1 MGKLIISNC
10 EVMTFEGREPCFLP
24 AQDILIEGNQ
34 ITAIQ
39 PTSPLAQSDYQVI
52 NAAGM
57 LAVPG
62 MVNTHAHVPM
72 VLFRNAGPDVNENDW
87 FNKVIFPLEANL
99 TPEDIY
105 WGAMLGLAE
114 MIEAGI
120 TCVADHY
127 FEMHMVAQAVEKA
140 GTRAN
145 LGWAVF
151 GHQGYDQLE
160 ETIRFVERW
169 QGKSDGRI
177 TTWLAPHSPYL
188 CDPEFLSR
196 CAREA
201 ARMGVGN
208 HIHVAET
215 SGQIT
220 LSLERYGKTPVQV
233 LADAGILDQPAILA
247 HCLYPTDEDL
257 DLLVG
262 KAVGIA
268 QAPKTYL
275 AMAMGLADLPK
286 YLERGIAVGLAT
298 DGVVSSSTLDLF
310 EQMRLTALT
319 QKDRANDAEVM
330 PVDTVLNLAFQGGAR
345 VLQQPRL
352 GNLKAGNLADVVLLR
367 QGRPAT
373 QPVINKAAN
382 LVYSLDARD
391 VDTVVCDGK
400 LVYKGGKHLTLDLDE
415 IYREVNARLPHLL
428 KKDLSRKIADYPGN

>member
-1 MGKLIISNC
+1 MGKLIIRNC
-10 EVMTFEGREPCFLP
+10 EVMTFEGQVPRFVPE
-24 AQDILIEGNQ
+24 QDILIESNL
-34 ITAIQ
+34 ITSIQ
-39 PTSPLAQSDYQVI
+39 PTSLQADPGYEVI
-52 NAAGM
+52 DASGK

-114 MIEAGI
+114 MIAAGI

-127 FEMHMVAQAVEKA
+127 FEMDWVARAVEQA

-151 GHQGYDQLE
+151 GHQGYGQLE

-169 QGKSDGRI
+169 QGKADGRI

-188 CDPEFLSR
+188 CDPDFLAR

-201 ARMGVGN
+201 ARLGVGN
-208 HIHVAET
+208 HIHAAET
-215 SGQIT
+215 AGQVT
-220 LSLERYGKTPVQV
+220 LSLERYGKTPLQV
-233 LADAGILDQPAILA
+233 LADAGMLEQPTILA

-262 KAVGIA
+262 KEVGIA

-286 YLERGIAVGLAT
+286 YLKRGIAVGLAT
-298 DGVVSSSTLDLF
+298 DGVVSSCTLDLF

-319 QKDRANDAEVM
+319 QKNKAMDAEVL
-330 PVDTVLNLAFQGGAR
+330 PVNTVLDLAFQGGAR

-367 QGRPAT
+367 QDRPAA
-373 QPVINKAAN
+373 QPAINKAAN

-391 VDTVVCDGK
+391 VDTVICDGE
-400 LVYKGGKHLTLDLDE
+400 LIYQGGKHLTLDLGE

-428 KKDLSRKIADYPGN
+428 KKDLSKKIADYPG

>member
-1 MGKLIISNC
+1 MAKLITKNC
-10 EVMTFEGREPCFLP
+10 EVMTFEGQVPRFLP
-24 AQDILIEGNQ
+24 GQDILIEGNQ

-39 PTSPLAQSDYQVI
+39 PTSPLAKEDYQI
-52 NAAGM
+52 IDAAGM

-127 FEMHMVAQAVEKA
+127 FEMDRVAQAVEKA

-151 GHQGYDQLE
+151 GHQGYSQLE

-169 QGKSDGRI
+169 QGRANGRI

-188 CDPEFLSR
+188 CDPDFLER
-196 CAREA
+196 CAKEA
-201 ARMGVGN
+201 ARLGVGN

-215 SGQIT
+215 SGQVT
-220 LSLERYGKTPVQV
+220 LSLARYGKTPVQI
-233 LADAGILDQPAILA
+233 LADVGLLDQPAILA
-247 HCLYPTDEDL
+247 HCLYPSNEDL

-268 QAPKTYL
+268 QAPKTYM

-286 YLERGIAVGLAT
+286 YLHKGIAVGLAT
-298 DGVVSSSTLDLF
+298 DGAVSSCTLDRF
-310 EQMRLTALT
+310 EQMRLTALS
-319 QKDRANDAEVM
+319 QKDRAKDAEVM
-330 PVDTVLNLAFQGGAR
+330 AVETVLDLAFQGGAR
-345 VLQQPRL
+345 VLQQPLL

-367 QGRPAT
+367 QDRPAVR
-373 QPVINKAAN
+373 PAINKAAN
-382 LVYSLDARD
+382 LVYSMDARD
-391 VDTVVCDGK
+391 VDTVICDGE
-400 LVYKGGKHLTLDLDE
+400 LVYQGGKHLTLDLGE

-428 KKDLSRKIADYPGN
+428 KKDLSKKIADYPG

>member
-1 MGKLIISNC
+1 MGKLLIRNV
-10 EVMTFEGREPCFLP
+10 EVLTFEGNDPIFLP
-24 AQDILIEGNQ
+24 DQDILIEGSQ
-34 ITAIQ
+34 ISSIQ
-39 PTSPLAQSDYQVI
+39 PTASHPAEDCQIID
-52 NAAGM
+52 AAGM
-57 LAVPG
+57 LAIPG
-62 MVNTHAHVPM
+62 MLNTHAHVPM
-72 VLFRNAGPDVNENDW
+72 VLFRNAGSDVNENDW

-105 WGAMLGLAE
+105 WGAMLGMAE
-114 MIEAGI
+114 MIAAGI

-127 FEMHMVAQAVEKA
+127 FEMDWVALAVEQA

-151 GHQGYDQLE
+151 GHQGYGQLE

-169 QGKSDGRI
+169 QGKADGRI

-188 CDPEFLSR
+188 CDPEFLAR
-196 CAREA
+196 CACEA
-201 ARMGVGN
+201 AQLGVGN
-208 HIHVAET
+208 HIHASET
-215 SGQIT
+215 AGQVT
-220 LSLERYGKTPVQV
+220 LSLERYGKTPIQ
-233 LADAGILDQPAILA
+233 LLLDAGILDQPTILA

-262 KAVGIA
+262 KEVGIA

-298 DGVVSSSTLDLF
+298 DGVVSSCTLDLF

-319 QKDRANDAEVM
+319 QKNKAMDAEVL
-330 PVDTVLNLAFQGGAR
+330 PVNTVLDLAFQGGAR
-345 VLQQPRL
+345 VLHQPRL

-367 QGRPAT
+367 QDRPAV
-373 QPVINKAAN
+373 QPVINKAVN

-391 VDTVVCDGK
+391 VDTVICDGK
-400 LVYKGGKHLTLDLDE
+400 LIYQGGKHLTLDLNE
-415 IYREVNARLPHLL
+415 IYREVNSRLPRLL
-428 KKDLSRKIADYPGN
+428 NKDLSRKIADYPG

>member
-1 MGKLIISNC
+1 MAKLIIRNC
-10 EVMTFEGREPCFLP
+10 EVMTFEGQVPHFLP

-39 PTSPLAQSDYQVI
+39 STSPLAQSDCQI
-52 NAAGM
+52 IDAAGM

-99 TPEDIY
+99 TPEDVY

-114 MIEAGI
+114 MIAAGI

-127 FEMHMVAQAVEKA
+127 FEMDMVAQAVERA

-151 GHQGYDQLE
+151 GHQGYSQFE

-169 QGKSDGRI
+169 QGKANGRI

-188 CDPEFLSR
+188 CDPDFLAR
-196 CAREA
+196 CANEA
-201 ARMGVGN
+201 ARLGVGN

-220 LSLERYGKTPVQV
+220 LSLERYGKTPVQILEDV
-233 LADAGILDQPAILA
+233 GLLDQPAILA
-247 HCLYPTDEDL
+247 HCLYPSDEDL

-262 KAVGIA
+262 KKVGIA

-286 YLERGIAVGLAT
+286 YLEKGIAVGLAT

-310 EQMRLTALT
+310 EQMRLTALS
-319 QKDRANDAEVM
+319 QKNKAMDAEVM
-330 PVDTVLNLAFQGGAR
+330 SVDTVLDLAFQGGAR
-345 VLQQPRL
+345 VLRQPRL

-367 QGRPAT
+367 QDRPAT

-391 VDTVVCDGK
+391 VDTVICDGEV
-400 LVYKGGKHLTLDLDE
+400 VYQGGKHLTLDLVE
-415 IYREVNARLPHLL
+415 IMSEVNARLPHLL
-428 KKDLSRKIADYPGN
+428 KKDLSKKIADYPG

>member
-1 MGKLIISNC
+1 MAKLIIKNC
-10 EVMTFEGREPCFLP
+10 EVMTFEGQVPRFLP
-24 AQDILIEGNQ
+24 DQDILIEGNQ
-34 ITAIQ
+34 ITDIQ
-39 PTSPLAQSDYQVI
+39 PTSPLAKEDYQI
-52 NAAGM
+52 IDAAGM

-72 VLFRNAGPDVNENDW
+72 VLFRNAGPDVHEHDW

-99 TPEDIY
+99 TPEDLY

-127 FEMHMVAQAVEKA
+127 FEMDRVAQAVEKA

-151 GHQGYDQLE
+151 GHQGYAQLE

-169 QGKSDGRI
+169 QGKANGRI

-188 CDPEFLSR
+188 CDPDFLAR
-196 CAREA
+196 CAKEA
-201 ARMGVGN
+201 ARLGVGN

-220 LSLERYGKTPVQV
+220 LSLERYGKTPVQL
-233 LADAGILDQPAILA
+233 LADVGMLEQPAILA

-262 KAVGIA
+262 KSVGIA
-268 QAPKTYL
+268 QAPKTYM

-286 YLERGIAVGLAT
+286 YLQKGIAVGLAT
-298 DGVVSSSTLDLF
+298 DGAVSSCTLDLF
-310 EQMRLTALT
+310 EQMRLTALS
-319 QKDRANDAEVM
+319 QKDRAKDAEVM
-330 PVDTVLNLAFQGGAR
+330 PVDTVLDLAFQGGAR

-352 GNLKAGNLADVVLLR
+352 GNLNAGNLADVVLLR
-367 QGRPAT
+367 QDRPAVR
-373 QPVINKAAN
+373 PAINKAAN
-382 LVYSLDARD
+382 LVYSMDARD
-391 VDTVVCDGK
+391 VDAVICDGE
-400 LVYKGGKHLTLDLDE
+400 LIYQGGKHLTLDLGE

-428 KKDLSRKIADYPGN
+428 KKDLSRKIADYPG

>member
-1 MGKLIISNC
+1 MGKLLIRNV
-10 EVMTFEGREPCFLP
+10 EVLTFEEKEPCFLP
-24 AQDILIEGNQ
+24 NQDILIEGNQ
-34 ITAIQ
+34 ISSIQ
-39 PTSPLAQSDYQVI
+39 PTASHPAEDCQIID
-52 NAAGM
+52 AAGM
-57 LAVPG
+57 LAIPG
-62 MVNTHAHVPM
+62 MLNTHAHVPM

-105 WGAMLGLAE
+105 WGAMLGMAE
-114 MIEAGI
+114 MIAAGI

-127 FEMHMVAQAVEKA
+127 FEMDWVALAVEQA

-151 GHQGYDQLE
+151 GHQGYGQLE

-169 QGKSDGRI
+169 QGKADGRI

-188 CDPEFLSR
+188 CDPDFLAR

-201 ARMGVGN
+201 AQLGVGN
-208 HIHVAET
+208 HIHAAET
-215 SGQIT
+215 AGQVS
-220 LSLERYGKTPVQV
+220 LSLERYGKTPIQV
-233 LADAGILDQPAILA
+233 LADAGILDQPTIIA

-257 DLLVG
+257 DLLAG
-262 KAVGIA
+262 RPVGIA

-286 YLERGIAVGLAT
+286 YLEKNIAVGLAT
-298 DGVVSSSTLDLF
+298 DGVVSSCTLDLF

-319 QKDRANDAEVM
+319 QKNKTMDAEVL
-330 PVDTVLNLAFQGGAR
+330 PVNTVLDLAFQGGAR
-345 VLQQPRL
+345 VLRQPRL

-367 QGRPAT
+367 QDRPAV

-391 VDTVVCDGK
+391 VDTVICDGK
-400 LVYKGGKHLTLDLDE
+400 LIYQGGKHLTLDLNE
-415 IYREVNARLPHLL
+415 IYREVNSRLPRLL
-428 KKDLSRKIADYPGN
+428 NKDLSRKIADYPG

>member
-1 MGKLIISNC
+1 M
-10 EVMTFEGREPCFLP
+10 MTFEGQVPRFLP
-24 AQDILIEGNQ
+24 VQDILIEGNK
-34 ITAIQ
+34 IIAIQ
-39 PTSPLAQSDYQVI
+39 PTATLAQSDCQI
-52 NAAGM
+52 IDATGM
-57 LAVPG
+57 LVVPG
-62 MVNTHAHVPM
+62 MINTHAHVPM

-99 TPEDIY
+99 TPEDVY

-114 MIEAGI
+114 MIAAGI

-127 FEMHMVAQAVEKA
+127 FEMDTVAQAVEKA
-140 GTRAN
+140 GIRAN

-151 GHQGYDQLE
+151 GHQGYAQLD

-169 QGKSDGRI
+169 QGKADGRI

-188 CDPEFLSR
+188 CDPDFLTR
-196 CAREA
+196 CAKEA
-201 ARMGVGN
+201 AQLGVGN

-215 SGQIT
+215 AGQIT
-220 LSLERYGKTPVQV
+220 LSLDRYGKTPVQI
-233 LADAGILDQPAILA
+233 LADTGLLDQPAILA
-247 HCLYPTDEDL
+247 HCLYPSDADL

-262 KAVGIA
+262 REVGIA

-286 YLERGIAVGLAT
+286 YLEKGIAVGLAT
-298 DGVVSSSTLDLF
+298 DGVVSSCTLDLF

-319 QKDRANDAEVM
+319 QKNKSMDAEVM
-330 PVDTVLNLAFQGGAR
+330 PVNTVLDLAFQGGAR

-367 QGRPAT
+367 QDRPAV
-373 QPVINKAAN
+373 QPVINRAAN

-391 VDTVVCDGK
+391 VDTVICDGR
-400 LVYKGGKHLTLDLDE
+400 LIYEGGKHLTLDLEE
-415 IYREVNARLPHLL
+415 ILREVNSRLPRLL
-428 KKDLSRKIADYPGN
+428 NKDLFRKIADYPG

>member
-1 MGKLIISNC
+1 MP
-10 EVMTFEGREPCFLP
+10 RFLP
-24 AQDILIEGNQ
+24 GQDILIEGNQ
-34 ITAIQ
+34 IIAIQ
-39 PTSPLAQSDYQVI
+39 PTAALAQSDYQVI
-52 NAAGM
+52 DAAGM

-99 TPEDIY
+99 TPEDVY
-105 WGAMLGLAE
+105 WGAMLGMAE
-114 MIEAGI
+114 MIAAGI

-127 FEMHMVAQAVEKA
+127 FEMDMVAQAVEKA
-140 GTRAN
+140 GIRAN

-151 GHQGYDQLE
+151 GHQGYAQLD

-169 QGKSDGRI
+169 QGKADGRI

-188 CDPEFLSR
+188 CDPDFLTR
-196 CAREA
+196 CAKEA
-201 ARMGVGN
+201 AQLGVGN

-215 SGQIT
+215 AGQIS
-220 LSLERYGKTPVQV
+220 LSLERYGKTPVQI
-233 LADAGILDQPAILA
+233 LADTGLLDQPTILA
-247 HCLYPTDEDL
+247 HCLYPSDADL

-262 KAVGIA
+262 REVGIA

-286 YLERGIAVGLAT
+286 YLEKGIAVGLAT

-319 QKDRANDAEVM
+319 QKNKAMDAEVI
-330 PVDTVLNLAFQGGAR
+330 PVNTVLDLAFQGGAK

-367 QGRPAT
+367 QDRPAV

-382 LVYSLDARD
+382 LVYSMDARD
-391 VDTVVCDGK
+391 VDTVICDGR
-400 LVYKGGKHLTLDLDE
+400 LIYQGGKYLTLDLDE
-415 IYREVNARLPHLL
+415 ILHEVNARLPRLL
-428 KKDLSRKIADYPGN
+428 NKDLSRKIADYPG

>member
-1 MGKLIISNC
+1 MGNLIIRNC
-10 EVMTFEGREPCFLP
+10 EVMTFEGQTPCFLP
-24 AQDILIEGNQ
+24 GQDILAEDNQ

-39 PTSPLAQSDYQVI
+39 PTSPRVQDGFQVI
-52 NAAGM
+52 EAAGM

-105 WGAMLGLAE
+105 WGAMLGMAE

-127 FEMHMVAQAVEKA
+127 FEMDMVAQAVEKA
-140 GTRAN
+140 GMRAN

-151 GHQGYDQLE
+151 GHQGYGQLE

-169 QGKSDGRI
+169 QGKANGRI
-177 TTWLAPHSPYL
+177 CTWLAPHSPYL
-188 CDPEFLSR
+188 CDPEFLAR
-196 CAREA
+196 CAKEA
-201 ARMGVGN
+201 ARLGVGN

-220 LSLERYGKTPVQV
+220 LSLDRHGKTPVQI
-233 LADAGILDQPAILA
+233 LADVGLLDQPAILA

-268 QAPKTYL
+268 QAPKTYM

-286 YLERGIAVGLAT
+286 YLEKGIAVGLAT
-298 DGVVSSSTLDLF
+298 DGVVSSCTLDLF
-310 EQMRLTALT
+310 EQMRLTALS
-319 QKDRANDAEVM
+319 QKDRAMDAEVL
-330 PVDTVLNLAFQGGAR
+330 PVDTVLDLAFQGGAR

-352 GNLKAGNLADVVLLR
+352 GNLKVGNLADVVLLR
-367 QGRPAT
+367 QNRPAA

-391 VDTVVCDGK
+391 VDTVICDGEII
-400 LVYKGGKHLTLDLDE
+400 YQSGKHLTLDLDE
-415 IYREVNARLPHLL
+415 IYREVNKRLPRLL
-428 KKDLSRKIADYPGN
+428 NKDLSRKIADYPG

>member
-1 MGKLIISNC
+1 MGKLIIRNC
-10 EVMTFEGREPCFLP
+10 EVMTFEGQVTRFLP

-34 ITAIQ
+34 ITGIQ
-39 PTSPLAQSDYQVI
+39 PTSFATPSADQIID
-52 NAAGM
+52 AAGM

-127 FEMHMVAQAVEKA
+127 FEMDMVARAVEKA

-151 GHQGYDQLE
+151 GHQGYSKLE
-160 ETIRFVERW
+160 ETIHFVERW
-169 QGKSDGRI
+169 QGKADGRI

-188 CDPEFLSR
+188 CDPDFLAL
-196 CAREA
+196 CAKEA
-201 ARMGVGN
+201 ARLGVGN

-215 SGQIT
+215 SGQIA
-220 LSLERYGKTPVQV
+220 LSLERYGKTPVQI
-233 LADAGILDQPAILA
+233 LADVGLLDQPAILA
-247 HCLYPTDEDL
+247 HCLYPSDEDL

-262 KAVGIA
+262 KEVGIA
-268 QAPKTYL
+268 QAPKTYM

-286 YLERGIAVGLAT
+286 YLEKGIAVGLAT
-298 DGVVSSSTLDLF
+298 DGVVSSCTLDLF
-310 EQMRLTALT
+310 EQMRLTALS
-319 QKDRANDAEVM
+319 QKDRAKDAEVM
-330 PVDTVLNLAFQGGAR
+330 DVNTVLDMAFQGGAR
-345 VLQQPRL
+345 VLRQPRL
-352 GNLKAGNLADVVLLR
+352 GNLKAGSLADVVLLR
-367 QGRPAT
+367 QDRPAV

-391 VDTVVCDGK
+391 VDTVICDGN
-400 LVYKGGKHLTLDLDE
+400 LIFQGGKHLTLDLGE
-415 IYREVNARLPHLL
+415 IVREVNSRLPRLL
-428 KKDLSRKIADYPGN
+428 KMDLSNKIADYPG

>member
-1 MGKLIISNC
+1 MAKLIIKNC
-10 EVMTFEGREPCFLP
+10 EVMTFEGQVLRFLP
-24 AQDILIEGNQ
+24 GQDILIEGNQ

-39 PTSPLAQSDYQVI
+39 PTSPLAKEDYQI
-52 NAAGM
+52 IDAAGM

-127 FEMHMVAQAVEKA
+127 FEMDRVAQAVEKA

-151 GHQGYDQLE
+151 GHQGYSQLE

-169 QGKSDGRI
+169 QGKANGRI

-188 CDPEFLSR
+188 CDPDFLKR
-196 CAREA
+196 CAKEA
-201 ARMGVGN
+201 ARLGVGN

-215 SGQIT
+215 SGQVT
-220 LSLERYGKTPVQV
+220 LSLERYGKTPVQI
-233 LADAGILDQPAILA
+233 LADVGLLDQPAILA
-247 HCLYPTDEDL
+247 HCLYPSNEDL

-268 QAPKTYL
+268 QAPKTYM

-286 YLERGIAVGLAT
+286 YLEKGIAVGLAT
-298 DGVVSSSTLDLF
+298 DGAVSSCTLDLF
-310 EQMRLTALT
+310 EQMRLTALS
-319 QKDRANDAEVM
+319 QKDRAKDAEVM
-330 PVDTVLNLAFQGGAR
+330 TVDTVLDLAFQGGAR

-367 QGRPAT
+367 QDRPAL
-373 QPVINKAAN
+373 QPAINKAAN
-382 LVYSLDARD
+382 LVYSMDARD
-391 VDTVVCDGK
+391 VDTVICDGE
-400 LVYKGGKHLTLDLDE
+400 LIYQGGKHLTLDLGE

-428 KKDLSRKIADYPGN
+428 KKDLSRKIADYPG

>member
-1 MGKLIISNC
+1 MAKLIIKNC
-10 EVMTFEGREPCFLP
+10 EVMTFEGQVPRFLP
-24 AQDILIEGNQ
+24 GQDILIEGNQ
-34 ITAIQ
+34 ITDIQ
-39 PTSPLAQSDYQVI
+39 PTSPLAKEDYQI
-52 NAAGM
+52 IDAAGM

-127 FEMHMVAQAVEKA
+127 FEMDRVAQAVEKA

-151 GHQGYDQLE
+151 GHQGYSQLE

-169 QGKSDGRI
+169 QGKANGRI
-177 TTWLAPHSPYL
+177 TTWHAPHSPYL
-188 CDPEFLSR
+188 CDPDFLTR
-196 CAREA
+196 CAKEA
-201 ARMGVGN
+201 ARLGVGN

-215 SGQIT
+215 SGQVT
-220 LSLERYGKTPVQV
+220 LSLARYGKTPVQI
-233 LADAGILDQPAILA
+233 LADVGLLDQPAILA
-247 HCLYPTDEDL
+247 HCLYPSNEDL

-268 QAPKTYL
+268 QAPKTYM
-275 AMAMGLADLPK
+275 AMAMGLPDLPK
-286 YLERGIAVGLAT
+286 YLEKGIAVGLAT
-298 DGVVSSSTLDLF
+298 DGAVSSCTLDLF
-310 EQMRLTALT
+310 EQMRLTALS
-319 QKDRANDAEVM
+319 QKDRAKDAEVM
-330 PVDTVLNLAFQGGAR
+330 TVDTVLDLAFQGGAR

-367 QGRPAT
+367 QDRPAL
-373 QPVINKAAN
+373 QPAINKAAN
-382 LVYSLDARD
+382 LVYSMDARD
-391 VDTVVCDGK
+391 VDTVICDGE
-400 LVYKGGKHLTLDLDE
+400 LIYQGGKHLTLDLGE

-428 KKDLSRKIADYPGN
+428 KKDLSRKIADYPG

>member
-1 MGKLIISNC
+1 MP
-10 EVMTFEGREPCFLP
+10 RFLP
-24 AQDILIEGNQ
+24 GQDILIEGNQ
-34 ITAIQ
+34 IIAIQ
-39 PTSPLAQSDYQVI
+39 PTAALAQSDYQVI
-52 NAAGM
+52 DAAGM

-99 TPEDIY
+99 TPEDVY
-105 WGAMLGLAE
+105 WGAMLGMAE
-114 MIEAGI
+114 MIAAGI

-127 FEMHMVAQAVEKA
+127 FEMDMVAQAVEKA
-140 GTRAN
+140 GIRAN

-151 GHQGYDQLE
+151 GHQGYAQLD

-169 QGKSDGRI
+169 QGKADGRI

-188 CDPEFLSR
+188 CDPDFLTR
-196 CAREA
+196 CAKEA
-201 ARMGVGN
+201 AQLGVGN

-215 SGQIT
+215 AGQIT
-220 LSLERYGKTPVQV
+220 LSLDRYGKTPVQI
-233 LADAGILDQPAILA
+233 LADTGLLDQPAILA
-247 HCLYPTDEDL
+247 HCLYPSDADL

-262 KAVGIA
+262 REVGIA

-286 YLERGIAVGLAT
+286 YLEKGIAVGLAT
-298 DGVVSSSTLDLF
+298 DGVVSSCTLDLF

-319 QKDRANDAEVM
+319 QKNKSMDAEVM
-330 PVDTVLNLAFQGGAR
+330 PVNTVLDLAFQGGAR

-367 QGRPAT
+367 QDRPAV
-373 QPVINKAAN
+373 QPVINRAAN

-391 VDTVVCDGK
+391 VDTVICDGR
-400 LVYKGGKHLTLDLDE
+400 LIYEGGKHLTLDLEE
-415 IYREVNARLPHLL
+415 ILREVNSRLPRLL
-428 KKDLSRKIADYPGN
+428 NKDLFRKIADYPG

>member
-1 MGKLIISNC
+1 MGKLIIRNC
-10 EVMTFEGREPCFLP
+10 EVMTFEGQVPRFLP
-24 AQDILIEGNQ
+24 GQDILIEGNQ
-34 ITAIQ
+34 IIAIQ
-39 PTSPLAQSDYQVI
+39 PTAALAQSDCQVI
-52 NAAGM
+52 DATGM

-99 TPEDIY
+99 TPEDVY
-105 WGAMLGLAE
+105 WGAMLGMAE
-114 MIEAGI
+114 MIAAGI

-127 FEMHMVAQAVEKA
+127 FEMDMVAQAVEKA
-140 GTRAN
+140 GIRAN

-151 GHQGYDQLE
+151 GHQGYAQLD

-169 QGKSDGRI
+169 QGKADGRI

-188 CDPEFLSR
+188 CDPDFLAR
-196 CAREA
+196 CAQEA
-201 ARMGVGN
+201 AHLGVGN
-208 HIHVAET
+208 HIHAAET
-215 SGQIT
+215 AGQVT
-220 LSLERYGKTPVQV
+220 LSLERYGKTPIQL
-233 LADAGILDQPAILA
+233 LADAGMLEQPTIIA
-247 HCLYPTDEDL
+247 HCLYPSDADL

-262 KAVGIA
+262 REVGIA

-286 YLERGIAVGLAT
+286 YLEKRIAVGLAT

-319 QKDRANDAEVM
+319 QKNKAMDAEVM
-330 PVDTVLNLAFQGGAR
+330 PVNTVLDLAFQGGAK
-345 VLQQPRL
+345 VLRQPRL

-367 QGRPAT
+367 QDRPAV

-391 VDTVVCDGK
+391 VDTVICDGE
-400 LVYKGGKHLTLDLDE
+400 LIYQGGKHLTLDLEE
-415 IYREVNARLPHLL
+415 ILREVNSRLPRLL
-428 KKDLSRKIADYPGN
+428 NKDLSRKIADYPG

>member
-1 MGKLIISNC
+1 MAKLIIKNC
-10 EVMTFEGREPCFLP
+10 EVMTFEGQVLRFLP
-24 AQDILIEGNQ
+24 GQDILIEGNQ

-39 PTSPLAQSDYQVI
+39 PTSPLAKEDYQI
-52 NAAGM
+52 IDAAGM

-127 FEMHMVAQAVEKA
+127 FEMDRVAQAVEKA

-151 GHQGYDQLE
+151 GHQGYSQLE

-169 QGKSDGRI
+169 QGKANGRI

-188 CDPEFLSR
+188 CDPDFLTR
-196 CAREA
+196 CAKEA
-201 ARMGVGN
+201 ARLGVGN

-215 SGQIT
+215 SGQVT
-220 LSLERYGKTPVQV
+220 LSLERYGKTPVQI
-233 LADAGILDQPAILA
+233 LADVGLLDQPAILA
-247 HCLYPTDEDL
+247 HCLYPSNEDL

-268 QAPKTYL
+268 QAPKTYM

-286 YLERGIAVGLAT
+286 YLEKGIAVGLAT
-298 DGVVSSSTLDLF
+298 DGAVSSCTLDLF
-310 EQMRLTALT
+310 EQMRLTALS
-319 QKDRANDAEVM
+319 QKDRAKDAEVM
-330 PVDTVLNLAFQGGAR
+330 TVDTVLDLAFQGGAR

-367 QGRPAT
+367 QDRPAL
-373 QPVINKAAN
+373 QPAINKAAN
-382 LVYSLDARD
+382 LVYSMDARD
-391 VDTVVCDGK
+391 VDTVICDGE
-400 LVYKGGKHLTLDLDE
+400 LIYQGGKHLTLDLGE

-428 KKDLSRKIADYPGN
+428 KKDLSRKIADYPG

>member
-1 MGKLIISNC
+1 MAILLIRNV
-10 EVMTFEGREPCFLP
+10 EVLTFEGSEPKFLP
-24 AQDILIEGNQ
+24 GQDLLIEGNQ
-34 ITAIQ
+34 ISAIQ
-39 PTSPLAQSDYQVI
+39 PTSAQPLANYQLI
-52 NAAGM
+52 DATGM

-62 MVNTHAHVPM
+62 MLNTHAHVPM

-99 TPEDIY
+99 TPDDIY

-114 MIEAGI
+114 MISAGI

-127 FEMHMVAQAVEKA
+127 FEMDRVAQAVEQA

-169 QGKSDGRI
+169 QGKADGRI

-188 CDPEFLSR
+188 CDPDFLAR
-196 CAREA
+196 CAKEA
-201 ARMGVGN
+201 ARLGVGN
-208 HIHVAET
+208 HIHAAET
-215 SGQIT
+215 AGQIS
-220 LSLERYGKTPVQV
+220 LSLERYGKTPLQV
-233 LADAGILDQPAILA
+233 LADAGILDQPTIIA
-247 HCLYPTDEDL
+247 HCLYPTDQDL

-262 KAVGIA
+262 REVGIA
-268 QAPKTYL
+268 QASKTYL

-286 YLERGIAVGLAT
+286 YLEKGIAVGLAT

-319 QKDRANDAEVM
+319 QKNKSMNAEVL
-330 PVDTVLNLAFQGGAR
+330 PVNTVLDLAFQGGAK
-345 VLQQPRL
+345 VLRQPRL

-367 QGRPAT
+367 QDRPAV

-391 VDTVVCDGK
+391 VDTVICDGN
-400 LVYKGGKHLTLDLDE
+400 LIYRGGKHLTLDLDE
-415 IYREVNARLPHLL
+415 ILREVNVRLTRLL
-428 KKDLSRKIADYPGN
+428 KTDLSKKIADYPG

>member
-1 MGKLIISNC
+1 MGKLIIQNC
-10 EVMTFEGREPCFLP
+10 EVMTFEGRVPRFLTG
-24 AQDILIEGNQ
+24 QDILIEGNQ

-39 PTSPLAQSDYQVI
+39 PTSPLAQSDGRI
-52 NAAGM
+52 IDAGGM

-127 FEMHMVAQAVEKA
+127 FEMDMVAQAVEKA

-151 GHQGYDQLE
+151 GHQGYSQLD

-169 QGKSDGRI
+169 QSKADGRI

-188 CDPEFLSR
+188 CDPDFLNR
-196 CAREA
+196 CAKEA
-201 ARMGVGN
+201 ARLGVGN

-215 SGQIT
+215 AGQIA
-220 LSLERYGKTPVQV
+220 LSLDRYGKTPVQI
-233 LADAGILDQPAILA
+233 LADVGLLDQPAILA
-247 HCLYPTDEDL
+247 HCLYPSDEDL

-262 KAVGIA
+262 KAVGIT

-286 YLERGIAVGLAT
+286 YLEKGIAVGLAT

-310 EQMRLTALT
+310 EQMRLTALS
-319 QKDRANDAEVM
+319 QKNRAKDAEVM
-330 PVDTVLNLAFQGGAR
+330 DVDTVLDIAFQGGAR
-345 VLQQPRL
+345 VLRQPRL

-367 QGRPAT
+367 QDRPAV

-391 VDTVVCDGK
+391 VDTVICDGK
-400 LVYKGGKHLTLDLDE
+400 IVYQGQKHLTLDLGE
-415 IYREVNARLPHLL
+415 ITREVNARLPRLL
-428 KKDLSRKIADYPGN
+428 KMDLSNKIADYPG

>member
-1 MGKLIISNC
+1 MGKLIIQNC
-10 EVMTFEGREPCFLP
+10 EVMTFEGRVPRFLTG
-24 AQDILIEGNQ
+24 QDILIEGNQ

-39 PTSPLAQSDYQVI
+39 PTSSLAASDGQI
-52 NAAGM
+52 IDAGGM

-127 FEMHMVAQAVEKA
+127 FEMDMVAQAVEKA

-151 GHQGYDQLE
+151 GHQGYSQLD

-169 QGKSDGRI
+169 QSKADGRI

-188 CDPEFLSR
+188 CDPDFLNR
-196 CAREA
+196 CAKEA
-201 ARMGVGN
+201 ARLGVGN

-215 SGQIT
+215 AGQIA
-220 LSLERYGKTPVQV
+220 LSLDRYGKTPVQI
-233 LADAGILDQPAILA
+233 LADVGLLDQPAILA
-247 HCLYPTDEDL
+247 HCLYPSDEDL

-262 KAVGIA
+262 KAVGIT

-286 YLERGIAVGLAT
+286 YLEKGIAVGLAT

-310 EQMRLTALT
+310 EQMRLTALS
-319 QKDRANDAEVM
+319 QKNRAKDAEVM
-330 PVDTVLNLAFQGGAR
+330 DVDTVLDIAFQGGAR
-345 VLQQPRL
+345 VLRQPRL
-352 GNLKAGNLADVVLLR
+352 GNLQAGNLADVVLLR
-367 QGRPAT
+367 QDRPAA

-391 VDTVVCDGK
+391 VDTVICDGAV
-400 LVYKGGKHLTLDLDE
+400 LYKGGKHQTLDLGE
-415 IYREVNARLPHLL
+415 ITREVNARLPRLL
-428 KKDLSRKIADYPGN
+428 KMDLSNKIADYPG

>member
-1 MGKLIISNC
+1 MGKLIIQNC
-10 EVMTFEGREPCFLP
+10 EVMTFEGRVPRFLTG
-24 AQDILIEGNQ
+24 QDILIEGNQ

-39 PTSPLAQSDYQVI
+39 PTSPLAQSDGRI
-52 NAAGM
+52 IDAAGM

-127 FEMHMVAQAVEKA
+127 FEMDMVAQAVEKA

-151 GHQGYDQLE
+151 GHQGYSQLD

-169 QGKSDGRI
+169 QSKADGRI

-188 CDPEFLSR
+188 CDPDFLNR
-196 CAREA
+196 CAKEA
-201 ARMGVGN
+201 ARLGVGN

-215 SGQIT
+215 AGQIA
-220 LSLERYGKTPVQV
+220 LSLDRYGKTPVQI
-233 LADAGILDQPAILA
+233 LADVGLLDQPAILA
-247 HCLYPTDEDL
+247 HCLYPSDEDL

-268 QAPKTYL
+268 QAPKTYM

-286 YLERGIAVGLAT
+286 YVEKGIAVGLAT

-310 EQMRLTALT
+310 EQMRLTALS
-319 QKDRANDAEVM
+319 QKNRAKDAEVM
-330 PVDTVLNLAFQGGAR
+330 DVDTVLDIAFQGGAR
-345 VLQQPRL
+345 VLRQPRL
-352 GNLKAGNLADVVLLR
+352 GNLQAGNLADVVLLR
-367 QGRPAT
+367 QDRPAA

-391 VDTVVCDGK
+391 VDTVICDGVV
-400 LVYKGGKHLTLDLDE
+400 LYQGGKHLTLDLGE
-415 IYREVNARLPHLL
+415 IYREVNARLPRLL
-428 KKDLSRKIADYPGN
+428 KMDLSNKIADYPG

>member
-1 MGKLIISNC
+1 MGKLIIQNC
-10 EVMTFEGREPCFLP
+10 EVMTFEGRVPRFLTG
-24 AQDILIEGNQ
+24 QDILIEGNQ

-39 PTSPLAQSDYQVI
+39 PTSPLAQSDGRI
-52 NAAGM
+52 IDAGGM

-127 FEMHMVAQAVEKA
+127 FEMDMVAQAVEKA

-151 GHQGYDQLE
+151 GHQGYSQLD

-169 QGKSDGRI
+169 QSKADGRI

-188 CDPEFLSR
+188 CDPDFLNR
-196 CAREA
+196 CAKEA
-201 ARMGVGN
+201 ARLGVGN

-215 SGQIT
+215 AGQIA
-220 LSLERYGKTPVQV
+220 LSLDRYGKTPVQI
-233 LADAGILDQPAILA
+233 LADVGLLDQPAILA
-247 HCLYPTDEDL
+247 HCLYPSDEDL

-268 QAPKTYL
+268 QAPKTYM

-286 YLERGIAVGLAT
+286 YVEKGIAVGLAT

-310 EQMRLTALT
+310 EQMRLTALS
-319 QKDRANDAEVM
+319 QKNRAKDAEVM
-330 PVDTVLNLAFQGGAR
+330 DVDTVLDIAFQGGAR
-345 VLQQPRL
+345 VLRQPRL

-367 QGRPAT
+367 QDRPAV

-391 VDTVVCDGK
+391 VDTVICDGK
-400 LVYKGGKHLTLDLDE
+400 IVYQGQKHLTLDLGE
-415 IYREVNARLPHLL
+415 ITREVNARLPRLL
-428 KKDLSRKIADYPGN
+428 KMDLSNKIADYPG

>member
-1 MGKLIISNC
+1 MGKLIIRNC
-10 EVMTFEGREPCFLP
+10 EVMTFEGQVPRFVPE
-24 AQDILIEGNQ
+24 QDILIDGNQ
-34 ITAIQ
+34 ISSIQ
-39 PTSPLAQSDYQVI
+39 PTSSQPLANFTIIDAS
-52 NAAGM
+52 GM

-62 MVNTHAHVPM
+62 MLNTHAHVPM

-114 MIEAGI
+114 MIAAGI

-127 FEMHMVAQAVEKA
+127 FEMDWVARAVEQA

-151 GHQGYDQLE
+151 GHQGYEQLE

-169 QGKSDGRI
+169 QGKANGRI

-188 CDPEFLSR
+188 CDLDFLER

-201 ARMGVGN
+201 ARLSVGN
-208 HIHVAET
+208 HIHAAET
-215 SGQIT
+215 AGQVA
-220 LSLERYGKTPVQV
+220 LSLERYNKTPIQV
-233 LADAGILDQPAILA
+233 LADAGMLEQPTIIA

-262 KAVGIA
+262 NEVGIA

-286 YLERGIAVGLAT
+286 YLERGIAIGLAT
-298 DGVVSSSTLDLF
+298 DGVVSSCTLDLF

-319 QKDRANDAEVM
+319 QKNKAMDAEVL
-330 PVDTVLNLAFQGGAR
+330 PVNMALDLAFQGGAK
-345 VLQQPRL
+345 VLRQPRL
-352 GNLKAGNLADVVLLR
+352 GNLKPGNLADVVLLR
-367 QGRPAT
+367 QDRPAV

-391 VDTVVCDGK
+391 VDTVICDGK
-400 LVYKGGKHLTLDLDE
+400 LIYQGGKHLTLDLEE
-415 IYREVNARLPHLL
+415 IYREVNSRLPRLL
-428 KKDLSRKIADYPGN
+428 NKDLSKKIADYPG